1 MGSNDITTREEK
13 KSLPSQY
20 CVLTGLYKNGYYYV
34 TVCHKGAED
43 YCSHGSIYFCWSS
56 SKSSRVGPRWSGQ
69 DQEWRRRHIVAYQ
82 VAEFESSRSKVSDVF
97 VGFVIFILFLLCNFR
112 TQLQLVL

>member
-43 YCSHGSIYFCWSS
+43 YSTTKNAAAMVRSTFAGRRPNLHELEH
-56 SKSSRVGPRWSGQ
+56 VGQ
-69 DQEWRRRHIVAYQ
+69 D
-82 VAEFESSRSKVSDVF
+82 K
-97 VGFVIFILFLLCNFR
+97 
-112 TQLQLVL
+112 T